1 VGLLPEEKNQ
11 PDLTH
16 GRRMLRQPRVKNQEM
31 RASGRV
37 EQGALLATDGLPH
50 TSQNRTNKFGLKK
63 DSLKSYGKDAPIAI
77 FTALAIAVHLMLRY
91 LWRIGPLDLVPL
103 YLALVAGG
111 VPLLIGLVRQAF
123 KLEFGSDWLAGISI
137 VTATLLQEYLVA
149 CIVVLM
155 LSGGSALEQY
165 ATRRASSALRALARR
180 MPTRAHRVTPNGS
193 VIINVREIVPG
204 DILAIHPHDICPVD
218 GEVIEGHG
226 EMDESYLTG
235 EPFEISKAPGSQV
248 LSGAVNGDTLLKIR
262 ATRLAVDSRYARILK
277 VVEEAEQNR
286 PSMRRIADRLGAWYT
301 PLALAI
307 GVAGWLIGGSAER
320 FLAVVVIATPCP
332 LLIGI
337 PVAIIGGI
345 SLAAR
350 RGIVI
355 KHPKILEQI
364 DTCRTF
370 FFDKTGTLTYGRPA
384 LTDVYCGRGMEQ
396 REALRYAASLEQ
408 YSRHPL
414 AQAVLDAAKRQEI
427 ALAVPTGVSEKPG
440 QGLVGEVDGHKIH
453 ITGRNQA
460 VAANLVSASELPA
473 AEFGLECL
481 VFVDRQFAALF
492 RFHDEPR
499 AESSSFVRHLQPKH
513 GAGEVVL
520 LSGDRRS
527 EVEHLAR
534 IVGIE
539 RIHSGA
545 TPEQKLKLVT
555 EASARHRTLF
565 VGDGINDAPAML
577 AATASVAL
585 GGQSSDVTTEAADA
599 VVMDSSLRKVDELM
613 HIARRTRSIALQT
626 AVGGMAL
633 SGIGMLFAAAG
644 YLPPLAG
651 AVAQEVIDLVAI
663 LNALRITIPVKELSD
678 F

>member
-1 VGLLPEEKNQ
+1 
-11 PDLTH
+11 
-16 GRRMLRQPRVKNQEM
+16 VKHA
-31 RASGRV
+31 RSAPV
-37 EQGALLATDGLPH
+37 ESALSPVAVQKE
-50 TSQNRTNKFGLKK
+50 SFARWLKA
-63 DSLKSYGKDAPIAI
+63 YGTDAPIAVL
-77 FTALAIAVHLMLRY
+77 TTLAIIAYLVLRFV
-91 LWRIGPLDLVPL
+91 WRAGPLDAIPL
-103 YLALVAGG
+103 YIALAAGG
-111 VPLLIGLVRQAF
+111 IPLVVGLARQALR
-123 KLEFGSDWLAGISI
+123 LEFGSDWLAGISI
-137 VTATLLQEYLVA
+137 VTATLLHEYLVA

-155 LSGGSALEQY
+155 LSGGTALEEY

-180 MPTRAHRVTPNGS
+180 MPTRAHRVGAEGTS
-193 VIINVREIVPG
+193 EIDVQDIEPG
-204 DILAIHPHDICPVD
+204 DVLAIYPHEICPVD

-235 EPFEISKAPGSQV
+235 EPFEIGKAPGSHV
-248 LSGAVNGDTLLKIR
+248 LSGAVNRNTVLKIR

-277 VVEEAEQNR
+277 VVEEAEQHR

-301 PLALAI
+301 PLALLL
-307 GVAGWLIGGSAER
+307 GVVGWVVGGTAER

-355 KHPKILEQI
+355 KQPKVLEEI
-364 DTCRTF
+364 ETCRTF
-370 FFDKTGTLTYGRPA
+370 FFDKTGTLTYGRPE
-384 LTDVYCGRGMEQ
+384 LTDVMCQSGANQ
-396 REALRYAASLEQ
+396 REVLHYAASLEQ

-414 AQAVLDAAKRQEI
+414 AQAIVDAAKAQKI
-427 ALAVPTGVSEKPG
+427 DLSVPTGAMERPG
-440 QGLVGEVDGHKIH
+440 QGLTGEVDGHRIH

-460 VAANLVSASELPA
+460 VAANIVSASELPPVTS
-473 AEFGLECL
+473 GLECL
-481 VFVDRQFAALF
+481 VLVDGQFRALL

-499 AESSSFVRHLQPKH
+499 AESSSFVRHLTPKH
-513 GAGEVVL
+513 GANQIVL
-520 LSGDRRS
+520 LSGDRQA

-534 IVGIE
+534 IVGID
-539 RIHSGA
+539 RIHAGA
-545 TPEQKLKLVT
+545 TPEEKLQLVT
-555 EASARHRTLF
+555 EETARQRTLF

-585 GGQSSDVTTEAADA
+585 GGQSSDVTAEAADV

-613 HIARRTRSIALQT
+613 HIARRTRTIALQT

-633 SGIGMLFAAAG
+633 SAVGMVVAAAG
-644 YLPPLAG
+644 YVPPLAG
-651 AVAQEVIDLVAI
+651 AIAQEIIDLVAV
-663 LNALRITIPVKELSD
+663 LNALRITLPGSHLSD

>member
-1 VGLLPEEKNQ
+1 LAAGGIPLLVGL
-11 PDLTH
+11 
-16 GRRMLRQPRVKNQEM
+16 
-31 RASGRV
+31 
-37 EQGALLATDGLPH
+37 AL
-50 TSQNRTNKFGLKK
+50 
-63 DSLKSYGKDAPIAI
+63 
-77 FTALAIAVHLMLRY
+77 
-91 LWRIGPLDLVPL
+91 
-103 YLALVAGG
+103 
-111 VPLLIGLVRQAF
+111 QAA

-137 VTATLLQEYLVA
+137 VTGTLLHEYLVA

-155 LSGGSALEQY
+155 LSGGTALEQF

-180 MPTRAHRVTPNGS
+180 MPTRAHRVTEDGS
-193 VIINVREIVPG
+193 ALIDVRDIVPG
-204 DILAIHPHDICPVD
+204 DILAIYPHEICPVD
-218 GEVIEGHG
+218 GEVLEGQG

-235 EPFEISKAPGSQV
+235 EPFEIGKVPGSQV
-248 LSGAVNGDTLLKIR
+248 LSGAVNHNTLLKIR

-286 PSMRRIADRLGAWYT
+286 PRMRRIADRLGAWYT
-301 PLALAI
+301 PLALLLGA
-307 GVAGWLIGGSAER
+307 AGWMIGGTPER

-350 RGIVI
+350 RGVVI
-355 KHPKILEQI
+355 KHPKILEQV
-364 DTCRTF
+364 DKCQTF
-370 FFDKTGTLTYGRPA
+370 FFDKTGTLTYGRPG
-384 LTDVYCGRGMEQ
+384 LTDIVVQPGRDSVEI
-396 REALRYAASLEQ
+396 LRCAASLEQ

-414 AQAVLDAAKRQEI
+414 AHAVLDAARSREI
-427 ALAVPTGVSEKPG
+427 TLPIPGGVSEKPG
-440 QGLVGEVDGHKIH
+440 EGLSGQVDGHDIL

-460 VAANLVSASELPA
+460 VAGKLVSSSGLPTIAS
-473 AEFGLECL
+473 GLECL
-481 VFVDRQFAALF
+481 VFIDKEFAALL

-499 AESSSFVRHLQPKH
+499 AESSSFVRHLMPKH
-513 GAGEVVL
+513 GASQVIL
-520 LSGDRRS
+520 LSGDRLS

-539 RIHSGA
+539 HIHAGA

-555 EASARHRTLF
+555 NETAQRRTLF

-585 GGQSSDVTTEAADA
+585 GGQSSDVTAEAADA

-613 HIARRTRSIALQT
+613 HIARRTRSLALQT
-626 AVGGMAL
+626 AVGGMIL
-633 SGIGMLFAAAG
+633 SGIGMLFAAVG

-651 AVAQEVIDLVAI
+651 AVTQEVIDLVAV
-663 LNALRITIPVKELSD
+663 LNALRITLPRSDLSD

>member
-1 VGLLPEEKNQ
+1 MQYDSGLARPASRSDTEQSSPAPSRRQGQLQSWLSE
-11 PDLTH
+11 H
-16 GRRMLRQPRVKNQEM
+16 GR
-31 RASGRV
+31 
-37 EQGALLATDGLPH
+37 
-50 TSQNRTNKFGLKK
+50 
-63 DSLKSYGKDAPIAI
+63 DAPIAI
-77 FTALAIAVHLMLRY
+77 FTAVAILAY
-91 LWRIGPLDLVPL
+91 LVLHYTSQTRLEAVPL

-111 VPLLIGLVRQAF
+111 VPLLLGLMRQAV
-123 KLEFGSDWLAGISI
+123 KLDFGTDWLAGISI
-137 VTATLLQEYLVA
+137 VTATLLHEYLVA
-149 CIVVLM
+149 CIVILM

-180 MPTRAHRVTPNGS
+180 MPTRAHRVTAEGS
-193 VIINVREIVPG
+193 ALVTVQEIVPG
-204 DILAIHPHDICPVD
+204 DVLAIYPHEICPVD

-235 EPFEISKAPGSQV
+235 EPFEIAKAPGSQV
-248 LSGAVNGDTLLKIR
+248 LSGAVNRNTLLKIR
-262 ATRLAVDSRYARILK
+262 ASRLAVDSRYARIVK
-277 VVEEAEQNR
+277 VVEQAEQNR

-301 PLALAI
+301 PLALLL
-307 GVAGWLIGGSAER
+307 GMVGWLIGGTAER

-364 DTCRTF
+364 DNCQTF
-370 FFDKTGTLTYGRPA
+370 FFDKTGTLTYGRPT
-384 LTDVYCGRGMEQ
+384 LTEILSPPGVDPNRILM
-396 REALRYAASLEQ
+396 YAASLEQ

-414 AQAVLDAAKRQEI
+414 AQAVLDAAKAWKI
-427 ALAVPTGVSEKPG
+427 PLAVPSGVSEKLG
-440 QGLVGEVDGHKIH
+440 HGLSGEVTGQQVL

-460 VAANLVSASELPA
+460 LAAGLVSGVELPDA
-473 AEFGLECL
+473 TSGLECL
-481 VFVDRQFAALF
+481 VFVEGRYAATL

-499 AESSSFVRHLQPKH
+499 AESSSFVRHLAPMH
-513 GAGEVVL
+513 GASQIIL
-520 LSGDRRS
+520 LSGDRQS

-539 RIHSGA
+539 HIYAGA
-545 TPEQKLKLVT
+545 TPEQKLKLVAEET
-555 EASARHRTLF
+555 SQRPTLF

-585 GGQSSDVTTEAADA
+585 GGQSSDVTAEAADA

-626 AVGGMAL
+626 AVGGMLL
-633 SGIGMLFAAAG
+633 SGVGMLFAAAG
-644 YLPPLAG
+644 YLPPIAG
-651 AVAQEVIDLVAI
+651 AIAQEVIDLVAI
-663 LNALRITIPVKELSD
+663 LNSLRITIPARQLSD

>member
-1 VGLLPEEKNQ
+1 MLHKTGLLTQTTQCAGEETGLQTASQEGSPNNW
-11 PDLTH
+11 
-16 GRRMLRQPRVKNQEM
+16 LRE
-31 RASGRV
+31 
-37 EQGALLATDGLPH
+37 
-50 TSQNRTNKFGLKK
+50 
-63 DSLKSYGKDAPIAI
+63 YGKDAPIAI
-77 FTALAIAVHLMLRY
+77 FSALAILAYLLLRY
-91 LWRIGPLDLVPL
+91 AWRVGHLDVLPL
-103 YLALVAGG
+103 YLALLAGG
-111 VPLLIGLVRQAF
+111 IPLLLGLVRQAF
-123 KLEFGSDWLAGISI
+123 RLEFGADWLAGISI
-137 VTATLLQEYLVA
+137 VTATLLHEYLVA

-155 LSGGSALEQY
+155 LSGGAALEQY
-165 ATRRASSALRALARR
+165 ATRRASSALRALAKR
-180 MPTRAHRVTPNGS
+180 MPTRAHRVTAEGS
-193 VIINVREIVPG
+193 TLINVRDIVPG
-204 DILAIHPHDICPVD
+204 DILEVYPHEICPVD
-218 GEVIEGHG
+218 GEVIEGRG

-235 EPFEISKAPGSQV
+235 EPFEIGKVPGSQV
-248 LSGAVNGDTLLKIR
+248 LSGAVNRNTSLKIR
-262 ATRLAVDSRYARILK
+262 ATKLAVDSRYSRILK

-286 PSMRRIADRLGAWYT
+286 PNMRRIADRLGAWYT
-301 PLALAI
+301 PLALLIGAI
-307 GVAGWLIGGSAER
+307 GWLIGGTAER

-350 RGIVI
+350 LGIVI

-364 DTCRTF
+364 EKCETF
-370 FFDKTGTLTYGRPA
+370 FFDKTGTLTYGRPV
-384 LTDVYCGRGMEQ
+384 LTDIFCSAGTDQMEV
-396 REALRYAASLEQ
+396 LGYAASLEQ

-414 AQAVLDAAKRQEI
+414 AQAVLDAAKSRK
-427 ALAVPTGVSEKPG
+427 AKLSVPTGASEKPG
-440 QGLVGEVDGHKIH
+440 HGVVGEVDGHEIL

-460 VAANLVSASELPA
+460 AAGNLASGSKLPPA
-473 AEFGLECL
+473 ASGLECL
-481 VFVDRQFAALF
+481 VFVDKQFAALL

-499 AESSSFVRHLQPKH
+499 AESSTFVRHLWPKH
-513 GAGEVVL
+513 RAGQVIL

-539 RIHSGA
+539 HIYAGA
-545 TPEQKLKLVT
+545 TPEQKLRMVT
-555 EASARHRTLF
+555 EETSRRGTLF

-585 GGQSSDVTTEAADA
+585 GGQSSDVAAEAADA

-626 AVGGMAL
+626 AVGGMIL
-633 SGIGMLFAAAG
+633 SGVGMLFAAAG

-651 AVAQEVIDLVAI
+651 AIAQEIIDLAAV
-663 LNALRITIPVKELSD
+663 LNALRITIPPSQLSD

>member
-1 VGLLPEEKNQ
+1 MLYETGQLK
-11 PDLTH
+11 H
-16 GRRMLRQPRVKNQEM
+16 AGRSDVAGSAAPAAADRK
-31 RASGRV
+31 RASARWL
-37 EQGALLATDGLPH
+37 EE
-50 TSQNRTNKFGLKK
+50 
-63 DSLKSYGKDAPIAI
+63 YGKDAPIAV
-77 FTALAIAVHLMLRY
+77 FTAVAILAHLFLRY
-91 LWRIGPLDLVPL
+91 LWRVGPVDAVPL
-103 YLALVAGG
+103 YLALAAGG
-111 VPLLIGLVRQAF
+111 VPLLVGLARQAF

-137 VTATLLQEYLVA
+137 VTATLLHEYLVA

-155 LSGGSALEQY
+155 LSGGTALEQY
-165 ATRRASSALRALARR
+165 ATRRASSALRTLARR
-180 MPTRAHRVTPNGS
+180 MPTRAHRVTPEGS
-193 VIINVREIVPG
+193 TPINVQDIVPG
-204 DILAIHPHDICPVD
+204 DILAIYPHEICPVD

-235 EPFEISKAPGSQV
+235 EPFEIGKAPGSQV
-248 LSGAVNGDTLLKIR
+248 LSGAVNHDTLLKIR
-262 ATRLAVDSRYARILK
+262 ATRLSGDSRYARILK
-277 VVEEAEQNR
+277 VVEDAERNR
-286 PSMRRIADRLGAWYT
+286 PRMRRIADRLGAWYT
-301 PLALAI
+301 PLALVL
-307 GVAGWLIGGSAER
+307 GVIGWLIGGSAER

-350 RGIVI
+350 RGIVV
-355 KHPKILEQI
+355 KQPKVLEEI
-364 DTCRTF
+364 ETCRTF
-370 FFDKTGTLTYGRPA
+370 FFDKTGTLTYGRPE
-384 LTDVYCGRGMEQ
+384 LTDILCQPGANQ
-396 REALRYAASLEQ
+396 TKILRFAASLEQ

-414 AQAVLDAAKRQEI
+414 AQAILNAARTQKI
-427 ALAVPTGVSEKPG
+427 DLSVPSGVSEKPG
-440 QGLVGEVDGHKIH
+440 QGLSGEVDSHRIQ

-460 VAANLVSASELPA
+460 LAANLVSGSALPPVA
-473 AEFGLECL
+473 AGLECL
-481 VFVDRQFAALF
+481 IFVDGQFAALF

-499 AESSSFVRHLQPKH
+499 VESSSFVRHLVPKH
-513 GAGEVVL
+513 GAGQVVL

-534 IVGIE
+534 IVGIDH
-539 RIHSGA
+539 IYAGA

-555 EASARHRTLF
+555 EETTRRRTLF

-585 GGQSSDVTTEAADA
+585 GGQSSDVTAEAADA

-633 SGIGMLFAAAG
+633 SGVGMLFAAAG

-651 AVAQEVIDLVAI
+651 AITQEIIDLVAV
-663 LNALRITIPVKELSD
+663 LNALRITLPGAHLSD

>member
-1 VGLLPEEKNQ
+1 MNVS
-11 PDLTH
+11 
-16 GRRMLRQPRVKNQEM
+16 VKNQQTTGQPE
-31 RASGRV
+31 S
-37 EQGALLATDGLPH
+37 P
-50 TSQNRTNKFGLKK
+50 TNWLKE
-63 DSLKSYGKDAPIAI
+63 YGNDAPIAI
-77 FTALAIAVHLMLRY
+77 FTALAILAHLLLRY
-91 LWRIGPLDLVPL
+91 VWRIGHHDLLPL
-103 YLALVAGG
+103 YLALLIGG
-111 VPLLIGLVRQAF
+111 IPLLIGLTRQAF

-137 VTATLLQEYLVA
+137 VTATLLHEYLVA

-155 LSGGSALEQY
+155 LSGGTALEQY
-165 ATRRASSALRALARR
+165 ATRRASSALRALAKR
-180 MPTRAHRVTPNGS
+180 MPTRAHRVTAEGS
-193 VIINVREIVPG
+193 TLINVQDIVPG
-204 DILAIHPHDICPVD
+204 DILAIYPHEICPVD

-235 EPFEISKAPGSQV
+235 EPFEIGKAPGSQV
-248 LSGAVNGDTLLKIR
+248 LSGAVNRNTLLKIR
-262 ATRLAVDSRYARILK
+262 ATKLAVDSRYARILK

-286 PSMRRIADRLGAWYT
+286 PKMRRIADRLGAWYT
-301 PLALAI
+301 PLALLI
-307 GVAGWLIGGSAER
+307 GIAGWLIGGTAER

-364 DTCRTF
+364 DTCETF
-370 FFDKTGTLTYGRPA
+370 FFDKTGTLTYGRPI
-384 LTDVYCGRGMEQ
+384 LTDVFLHA
-396 REALRYAASLEQ
+396 EADETKILGYAASLEQ

-414 AQAVLDAAKRQEI
+414 AQAVLDAAKTRKI
-427 ALAVPTGVSEKPG
+427 TLSVPNGASEKPG
-440 QGLVGEVDGHKIH
+440 QGLSGEVDGHLVH
-453 ITGRNQA
+453 ITGRSQA
-460 VAANLVSASELPA
+460 VAANLVSVAELPA
-473 AEFGLECL
+473 AASGLECL
-481 VFVDRQFAALF
+481 VFVDGQFVALL

-499 AESSSFVRHLQPKH
+499 AESSSFVRHLTPKH
-513 GAGEVVL
+513 GARQVIL

-534 IVGIE
+534 IVGIQD
-539 RIHSGA
+539 IYAGA
-545 TPEQKLKLVT
+545 VPEQKLKLVT
-555 EASARHRTLF
+555 EETAQRRTLF

-585 GGQSSDVTTEAADA
+585 GGQSSDVTAEAADA

-626 AVGGMAL
+626 AVGGMVL
-633 SGIGMLFAAAG
+633 SGVGMLFAATG
-644 YLPPLAG
+644 FLPPLAG
-651 AVAQEVIDLVAI
+651 AIAQEVIDLVAV
-663 LNALRITIPVKELSD
+663 LNALRITLPGAHLSD